1 MKKIVIIGVAVLL
14 LLVIVGV
21 VLFMFVL
28 GPKEEPPVVYKEF
41 EVGELYTNISDEGK
55 ILKFNMVV
63 EFTDETMLES
73 ITSNKSKIINSVYEM
88 FRTKSFETL
97 NKTNGQE
104 RVREE
109 IRDMIIETLE
119 TDGETI
125 TNVYFLQFIIQ
136 G

>member
-1 MKKIVIIGVAVLL
+1 MKKMIIIGVSVLVLL
-14 LLVIVGV
+14 IIIGV

-28 GPKEEPPVVYKEF
+28 NPKETPIVYSEF
-41 EVGELYTNISDEGK
+41 EVGELYTNIGDEGY
-55 ILKFNMVV
+55 ILKFNMVI
-63 EFTDETMLES
+63 EYTSEEALTE
-73 ITSNKSKIINSVYEM
+73 ITSNKSKIINAVYEM

-97 NKTNGQE
+97 NKTNGQQ
-104 RVREE
+104 RVRDE
-109 IRDMIIETLE
+109 IRDMVIETLE

>member
-1 MKKIVIIGVAVLL
+1 MKKIIIIGVTVLL
-14 LLVIVGV
+14 LLVVVGV

-28 GPKEEPPVVYKEF
+28 GPQEEPPVEYSEY
-41 EVGELYTNISDEGK
+41 EVGEMYTNIADEGK

-63 EFTDETMLES
+63 EYTDATMLDS
-73 ITSNKSKIINSVYEM
+73 LTSNETKIINNVYEM

-109 IRDMIIETLE
+109 IRDMIIETLK

>member
-1 MKKIVIIGVAVLL
+1 MKKMIIIGISVLVLLIIIGVA
-14 LLVIVGV
+14 
-21 VLFMFVL
+21 LFMFVL
-28 GPKEEPPVVYKEF
+28 NPKEKPIVYSEF
-41 EVGELYTNISDEGK
+41 EFGELYTNISDESK
-55 ILKFNMVV
+55 ILKFNLTI
-63 EFTDETMLES
+63 EYTDEEML
-73 ITSNKSKIINSVYEM
+73 TQLTTNKSKITNNIYEM

-97 NKTNGQE
+97 NKTNGQQ
-104 RVREE
+104 RMRDE

>member
-1 MKKIVIIGVAVLL
+1 MKKMIIIGVSVLVLL
-14 LLVIVGV
+14 IIIGV

-28 GPKEEPPVVYKEF
+28 NPKEKPIVYSEF
-41 EVGELYTNISDEGK
+41 EFGELYTNIADESK
-55 ILKFNMVV
+55 ILKFNLTI
-63 EFTDETMLES
+63 EYTNEEML
-73 ITSNKSKIINSVYEM
+73 TQLTTNKSKITNNIYEM

-97 NKTNGQE
+97 NKTNGQQ
-104 RVREE
+104 RMRDE

>member
-1 MKKIVIIGVAVLL
+1 MIIIGVSVLVLL
-14 LLVIVGV
+14 IIIGV

-28 GPKEEPPVVYKEF
+28 NPKETPIVYSEF
-41 EVGELYTNISDEGK
+41 EVGELYTNIGDEGY
-55 ILKFNMVV
+55 ILKFNMVI
-63 EFTDETMLES
+63 EYTNDEVLTE
-73 ITSNKSKIINSVYEM
+73 ITSNKSKIINGVYEM

-97 NKTNGQE
+97 NKTNGQQ
-104 RVREE
+104 RVRDE
-109 IRDMIIETLE
+109 IRDLVIETLE

>member
-1 MKKIVIIGVAVLL
+1 MKKIIIIGVSVLVLL
-14 LLVIVGV
+14 LIIGV

-28 GPKEEPPVVYKEF
+28 NPKEKPIVYSEY
-41 EVGELYTNISDEGK
+41 EVGELYTNIADEGK

-63 EFTDETMLES
+63 EYTNEEILTQ
-73 ITSNKSKIINSVYEM
+73 ITTNKSEIINNVFEM

-97 NKTNGQE
+97 NKTNGQQ
-104 RVREE
+104 RVRDE

-125 TNVYFLQFIIQ
+125 TNVYFLQFITQ

>member
-1 MKKIVIIGVAVLL
+1 MFMKCL
-14 LLVIVGV
+14 
-21 VLFMFVL
+21 
-28 GPKEEPPVVYKEF
+28 
-41 EVGELYTNISDEGK
+41 
-55 ILKFNMVV
+55 
-63 EFTDETMLES
+63 
-73 ITSNKSKIINSVYEM
+73 
-88 FRTKSFETL
+88 RTKSFETL